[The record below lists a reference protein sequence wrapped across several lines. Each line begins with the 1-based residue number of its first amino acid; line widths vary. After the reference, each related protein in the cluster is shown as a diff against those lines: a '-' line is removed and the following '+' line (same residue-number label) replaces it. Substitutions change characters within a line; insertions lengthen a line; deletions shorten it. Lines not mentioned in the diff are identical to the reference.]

1 MFDATPEGHVAGSPF
16 KDHPQPPAG
25 MRDEVLAG
33 LLATPKTL
41 PAKYFYDERGSR
53 LFERICRLPEYYPTV
68 TETAIL
74 SDRRAEIADTLGSR
88 AAIVEYGSGSSE
100 KIRILLDALKDPVA
114 YVPVDISHR
123 HLVQSAA
130 RLAKAYPGLPIHPLA
145 ADFTQAF
152 SLPDLPGRPV
162 GFFPG
167 STIGNFTPGQAA
179 AFLKTAGRT
188 LGAGSTFVVGFDLV
202 KDRAMLEAAYN
213 DSQGVTAAFN
223 LNALAH
229 LNRELGCDFP
239 LDAFAHFARFNPGE
253 SRIEMHLKA
262 RFPLTVRVA
271 GAAVRFRAGETIH
284 TENSYKYSPARIKT
298 LAAGAGW
305 TVRRLWTDARQWFA
319 VAALSR

>member
-1 MFDATPEGHVAGSPF
+1 MFDATPEGQVVGGHLR
-16 KDHPQPPAG
+16 DHPQPPAG

-41 PAKYFYDERGSR
+41 SPKYFYDERGSR

-74 SDRRAEIADTLGSR
+74 SDCRAEIADTLGRR

-100 KIRILLDALKDPVA
+100 KIRILLDALDDPAA
-114 YVPVDISHR
+114 YVPVDISRR
-123 HLVQSAA
+123 HLEQSAA
-130 RLAKAYPGLPIHPLA
+130 RLAKAYPGLPVHPLA
-145 ADFTQAF
+145 ADFTQSF
-152 SLPDLPGRPV
+152 GLPDLPGRPV

-167 STIGNFTPGQAA
+167 STIGNFTPAQAA
-179 AFLKTAGRT
+179 AFLETAGRT
-188 LGAGSTFVVGFDLV
+188 LGPGSTFVVGFDLI
-202 KDRAMLEAAYN
+202 KDRAVLEAAYN

-239 LDAFAHFARFNPGE
+239 LDAFNHFAWFNPRE

-262 RFPLTVRVA
+262 RRPLTVRVA
-271 GAAVRFRAGETIH
+271 GATVRFREGETIH
-284 TENSYKYSPARIKT
+284 TENSYKYTPARIKA
-298 LAAGAGW
+298 LATGAGW
-305 TVRRLWTDARQWFA
+305 TVRRLWTDAKCWFA